1 MNTKTPIRQFFER
14 KLPEY
19 VFDPNSRPNLLFRR
33 RLPCGLYECVAIQR
47 DSKSNALAPNLAVT
61 YSPVWRGEPAVPLG
75 VDRGFPQLR
84 QNKRLVEPVDYWY
97 FYQPNSEGL
106 NATLE
111 QILADFHLL
120 AIPFFAQGQVDLLAD
135 QLLQTAL
142 REAAEIPAESRR
154 GLQESLAAVGY
165 IVAKCE
171 HPAYLAVR
179 DRIRSAWTD
188 GIPKE
193 RRQWT
198 NRLAYDALV
207 FV

>member
-1 MNTKTPIRQFFER
+1 MNTKSPIRRFFER

-19 VFDPNSRPNLLFRR
+19 IFDPHSCPNLVFRR
-33 RLPCGLYECVAIQR
+33 RLPSGLYECVALQR
-47 DSKSNALAPNLAVT
+47 DSKSNAIAPNLAVT
-61 YSPVWRGEPAVPLG
+61 YSPVWRGEPANPLG

-84 QNKRLVEPVDYWY
+84 QNKRLVKAIDYWY
-97 FYQPNSEGL
+97 FYQSKSEGL
-106 NATLE
+106 NGTLE

-120 AIPFFAQGQVDLLAD
+120 AIPFFAWAQAELLAD

-142 REAAEIPAESRR
+142 REAAAIPAESRS

-165 IVAKCE
+165 VVAKCE
-171 HPAYLAVR
+171 HPAFLAVR
-179 DRIRSAWTD
+179 DRIRSVWSD
-188 GIPKE
+188 QISKE
-193 RRQWT
+193 RRRWT